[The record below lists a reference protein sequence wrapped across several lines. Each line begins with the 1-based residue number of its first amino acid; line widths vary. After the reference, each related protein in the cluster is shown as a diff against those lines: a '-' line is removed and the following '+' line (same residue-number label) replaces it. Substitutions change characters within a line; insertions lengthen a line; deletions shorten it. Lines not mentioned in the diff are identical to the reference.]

1 MLSGAVKAEVAMEEK
16 MLPSG
21 TPEAGSYKW
30 PSKVSATDDSKVST
44 LASIVLQKVLQR
56 PPLKHWGRC
65 MFTKN

>member
-21 TPEAGSYKW
+21 TPEAGFYKW
-30 PSKVSATDDSKVST
+30 FSKVSATDDRKVST

-56 PPLKHWGRC
+56 LLLKH
-65 MFTKN
+65 